1 MNSQT
6 SVALLGEPILKKKA
20 KSLVIPDDLPF
31 ALALSKKMLIML
43 ESLGER
49 IGLAAPQIFESVQ
62 LFIYRIPQS
71 THARYQTQTEC
82 IPLTT
87 MINPIWTPLSNERNE
102 GWEACISVPGLMG
115 KVSRYTNISCTYTD
129 LAGERIEIQAQG
141 FHARVIQHEADHLD
155 GVVFTERMKDLSTL
169 GFEDAILKQQ
179 FVDIA
184 DVA

>member
-31 ALALSKKMLIML
+31 ALALSKRMLIML

-82 IPLTT
+82 IPLTRNCT
-87 MINPIWTPLSNERNE
+87 PFVRPI
-102 GWEACISVPGLMG
+102 
-115 KVSRYTNISCTYTD
+115 
-129 LAGERIEIQAQG
+129 
-141 FHARVIQHEADHLD
+141 
-155 GVVFTERMKDLSTL
+155 TL
-169 GFEDAILKQQ
+169 
-179 FVDIA
+179 
-184 DVA
+184 